1 MLDILDVWRDMTGR
15 APVTRNPPL
24 AKRDILSRKALPR
37 SQRICVLC
45 CCSRRLRDGVAERC
59 LQLLLAVRAV
69 FCDGASAVLMHQRDE
84 QWSPRPA
91 PQRSRVVLLRWSSR
105 TTVCC
110 SCCQRPHSARREEK
124 SWKKVKPCQL
134 AGITSANRRAANTAA
149 AGSAQQQAS
158 RNNSPVVLRA
168 LLPAIRLR

>member
-1 MLDILDVWRDMTGR
+1 MSVDVIFWALKPQRGRRSVRQPRRASRPVARKVPPSKATGAARFVVSAMEDMRDVWRDMTGR
-15 APVTRNPPL
+15 APVTRSPPR

-84 QWSPRPA
+84 QGSPRPA

-110 SCCQRPHSARREEK
+110 SCCQRPHSARIEDK
-124 SWKKVKPCQL
+124 SQP
-134 AGITSANRRAANTAA
+134 
-149 AGSAQQQAS
+149 
-158 RNNSPVVLRA
+158 
-168 LLPAIRLR
+168 